1 MLCVCAINEV
11 KEGGVKMID
20 VKKNVEIA
28 CSALTLARE
37 DHYNGANALYRLS
50 ATVTIPGIISTVE
63 LYRRLNELI
72 NQLSTLKVKA
82 NRVLIKNHEF
92 EIDFYPKGFQMVMSN
107 GQYAGLQL
115 EFAEFLNNSGIN
127 GIKINSA
134 SFSDDPDE
142 SVKSVSSDFIN
153 FFPKFDSQ
161 CFGANKDELIQIAN
175 LILCKNVA

>member
-1 MLCVCAINEV
+1 
-11 KEGGVKMID
+11 MID
-20 VKKNVEIA
+20 VKKNIEIA

-50 ATVTIPGIISTVE
+50 AIVPISSNISTVE
-63 LYRRLNELI
+63 VYRQLNELI

-127 GIKINSA
+127 RIKLIVP
-134 SFSDDPDE
+134 SF
-142 SVKSVSSDFIN
+142 
-153 FFPKFDSQ
+153 Q
-161 CFGANKDELIQIAN
+161 MIQMN
-175 LILCKNVA
+175 Q